1 MFYGST
7 GKAEALKELW
17 LERERERERA
27 LAKEKNTRTY
37 NTLVKNFSVQRIEML
52 EMSERDCSAS
62 NVKGIQMHR
71 DNNYC
76 CTAMY
81 EVCILKRCRKE
92 GDDSSSRAT
101 AGKCRAITMLH

>member
-7 GKAEALKELW
+7 CKAEALKELW
-17 LERERERERA
+17 LERA

-71 DNNYC
+71 DNNRCDYYSSTVLLLPQLGLC
-76 CTAMY
+76 
-81 EVCILKRCRKE
+81 EICISKR
-92 GDDSSSRAT
+92 
-101 AGKCRAITMLH
+101 